1 MVIPGLDCPDK
12 PPGPELRQ
20 LTRFAEG
27 AARPSTSSSAHV
39 VVFDST
45 ADPMGTGSTAR
56 KVFRW
61 DRDKRCLSDGPWADP
76 SGGHI
81 TQVSDGSMDCAGASV
96 DALGENIA
104 FDCQSSSGPQVFVYS
119 LPSFATTPTLTQI
132 GAGTSPVVNFDGKIV
147 AFESDAALKA
157 DTPLPPSSSGHKQIY
172 AYSLPL

>member
-1 MVIPGLDCPDK
+1 
-12 PPGPELRQ
+12 
-20 LTRFAEG
+20 
-27 AARPSTSSSAHV
+27 
-39 VVFDST
+39 
-45 ADPMGTGSTAR
+45 MGTGSTAR

-119 LPSFATTPTLTQI
+119 LPSFATTPTLTHI